1 MSSSSEKTMLLSV
14 GAAGGLLLLAWYD
27 SFLIATLVG
36 GVLGWAWLMDWCR
49 GPSYTGT
56 ERLDGKVCVVTG
68 ANVGIGKETAKDF
81 VRRGARVILAC
92 RDLEKAEEAKLEIIQ
107 DTGITNRVE
116 VMHLDLS
123 SFKSVRQFAAELCAK
138 EGKLDILVNNAGIA
152 FHPRAMTTDGQEQVM
167 QVNHLSGFLLT
178 NLLTDL
184 LKAAGSARV
193 INLSSLAHAWPK
205 DGIQFDDLK
214 WENAKFDSWQA
225 YGQSKL
231 ANILFTREFAR
242 RNAKSG
248 ITVYAVHPGSVAT
261 ELGRHYQSKV
271 PSFLLPVTEKAKLF
285 LKTPVGG
292 AQTTIYCAVE
302 PSLATETGKYYADCA
317 RVGTSVA
324 ALDDKQAKKLWDVSK
339 QIVGDINPIKPS
351 GTIRDSPVIE
361 TIGTFEDAKTKGDLI
376 EEIHSFA
383 EESVLTPVKSSEP
396 LSGAELLKQELLV
409 ESVGTFDKSVLNKT
423 ETQEPLSGPEL
434 AKKELDLKSIN
445 DEVEN
450 FDKAVLKET
459 EIDEINTYKQTLIEQ
474 EKPRVELIGGIE
486 NFNADNLQP
495 VKTTEP
501 LSGVELLKQELTHK
515 AVHSDLE
522 QFNQSELKKTDTEEK
537 NLLPD
542 SEVIREE
549 KEKIV
554 HLSGI
559 ETFDVDKLQPVKTA
573 EPLSGAELLKQ
584 ELTQKAVKSDLE
596 QFNQSELKKTDTE
609 EKNLLP
615 DSEVIREEK
624 EKIVHLSGIETFNAE
639 ALTKVKTQEPLS
651 GVELLKHELTQ
662 KAVGE
667 ELENFDKESMKPVD
681 VTEKN
686 ILPDTET
693 LQVEKTR
700 ENLLKGVEEFSQKE
714 LAHVQTSEPL
724 SGAELLKQ
732 ELSMKSLVD
741 SVTTFD
747 SSSLKTA
754 TTDEKTHL
762 PDAEDIKSEKD
773 HLNLLK
779 EVETGRVLSP
789 VVPKEP
795 LSGAALLK
803 QELTHQK
810 VLDGVSTFDKEALKH
825 SDVDEKGVLPD
836 KETIEIEKS
845 HVEHL
850 KGIGEF
856 DQTNLTPVKVTEP
869 LSGPDVSKQESM
881 RTNISEELKTFDK
894 TELKLTE
901 TVEKTGLPDVEAIT
915 TEKKH
920 IDHLTNLETGV
931 ELKKTE
937 TREPLNPLDLARIEI
952 TKDQVEEDIQ
962 AFDRARLTPV
972 VTEEKNF
979 LPSADDIKKEAL
991 DKELDTL
998 DTEDSLPSGDSSPT
1012 SGGAAGLR
1020 NLLDGGERERRSSSE
1035 EWEKVSSED
1044 IVDRN
1049 TSEC

>member
-1 MSSSSEKTMLLSV
+1 MSSSSEKTILLSV

-36 GVLGWAWLMDWCR
+36 GILGWAWLMDWCK
-49 GPSYTGT
+49 GPVYAGT

-81 VRRGARVILAC
+81 VRRGARVIIAC
-92 RDLEKAEEAKLEIIQ
+92 RDLEKAEQAKLEIIQ

-123 SFKSVRQFAAELCAK
+123 SFKAVRKFASELCAK
-138 EGKLDILVNNAGIA
+138 EGKIDILVNNAGIA
-152 FHPRAMTTDGQEQVM
+152 FHPKTMTADGEEQVM
-167 QVNHLSGFLLT
+167 QVNHLSSFLLT

-184 LKAAGSARV
+184 LKAAGNARV
-193 INLSSLAHAWPK
+193 INLSSLAHTWAK
-205 DGIQFDDLK
+205 EGIQFDDLK
-214 WENAKFDSWQA
+214 WENTKFDSWQA

-248 ITVYAVHPGSVAT
+248 ITVYSVHPGAVST
-261 ELGRHYQSKV
+261 ELGRHYQSKI
-271 PSFLLPVTEKAKLF
+271 PSFLLPVTDKAKLF

-317 RVGTSVA
+317 RIGTSVP

-339 QIVGDINPIKPS
+339 DIVGDITPIKPS

-361 TIGTFEDAKTKGDLI
+361 TIGTFEDVKTKSNLMGDI
-376 EEIHSFA
+376 QNFA

-409 ESVGTFDKSVLNKT
+409 ESVETFDKTVLNKT

-434 AKKELDLKSIN
+434 AKKEIDLKSIN
-445 DEVEN
+445 DEVEK
-450 FDKAVLKET
+450 FDKSELKET
-459 EIDEINTYKQTLIEQ
+459 EVDDINVYKQTVIEQ
-474 EKPRVELIGGIE
+474 EKPRIELIGGIE
-486 NFNADNLQP
+486 NFDVDNLQP
-495 VKTTEP
+495 VKTNEP
-501 LSGVELLKQELTHK
+501 LSGADLLKQELTHK

-522 QFNQSELKKTDTEEK
+522 N
-537 NLLPD
+537 
-542 SEVIREE
+542 
-549 KEKIV
+549 
-554 HLSGI
+554 
-559 ETFDVDKLQPVKTA
+559 FDVDNLQAVKTN
-573 EPLSGAELLKQ
+573 EPLSGVELLKQ
-584 ELTQKAVKSDLE
+584 ELTQKAVNLDLE
-596 QFNQSELKKTDTE
+596 QFNTTELKKTETE
-609 EKNLLP
+609 EKNVLP
-615 DSEVIREEK
+615 DSEVIREER
-624 EKIVHLSGIETFNAE
+624 EKVDHLSGIESFKSE
-639 ALTKVKTQEPLS
+639 DLTKVKTQEPLS

-667 ELENFDKESMKPVD
+667 ELENFNKESMKPVD

-693 LQVEKTR
+693 LQTEKTR
-700 ENLLKGVEEFSQKE
+700 ENLLKGVEEFSQKD
-714 LAHVQTSEPL
+714 LSHVQTTEPL
-724 SGAELLKQ
+724 SGTELLKQ
-732 ELSMKSLVD
+732 ELSMKSIVD

-747 SSSLKTA
+747 SASLKSA

-795 LSGAALLK
+795 LSGVALLK

-810 VLDGVSTFDKEALKH
+810 VLDGVSAFDKEALKH
-825 SDVDEKGVLPD
+825 SDVDEKSVLPD

-845 HVEHL
+845 HVQHL

-856 DQTNLTPVKVTEP
+856 DHTNLTPVKVAEP

-881 RTNISEELKTFDK
+881 RTSISEELKIFDK

-901 TVEKTGLPDVEAIT
+901 TVEKIGLPDVEAIN
-915 TEKKH
+915 TEKQH
-920 IDHLTNLETGV
+920 LDHLTSLESGV
-931 ELKKTE
+931 DLKKTE

-979 LPSADDIKKEAL
+979 LPSADDIKTEAL
-991 DKELDTL
+991 NKELDTL
-998 DTEDSLPSGDSSPT
+998 DTESSLPSGDSSPMST
-1012 SGGAAGLR
+1012 GGGASGLR
-1020 NLLDGGERERRSSSE
+1020 NMLEGGERERRSSSE

>member
-1 MSSSSEKTMLLSV
+1 
-14 GAAGGLLLLAWYD
+14 
-27 SFLIATLVG
+27 
-36 GVLGWAWLMDWCR
+36 
-49 GPSYTGT
+49 
-56 ERLDGKVCVVTG
+56 
-68 ANVGIGKETAKDF
+68 
-81 VRRGARVILAC
+81 
-92 RDLEKAEEAKLEIIQ
+92 
-107 DTGITNRVE
+107 
-116 VMHLDLS
+116 
-123 SFKSVRQFAAELCAK
+123 
-138 EGKLDILVNNAGIA
+138 
-152 FHPRAMTTDGQEQVM
+152 
-167 QVNHLSGFLLT
+167 
-178 NLLTDL
+178 
-184 LKAAGSARV
+184 
-193 INLSSLAHAWPK
+193 
-205 DGIQFDDLK
+205 
-214 WENAKFDSWQA
+214 
-225 YGQSKL
+225 
-231 ANILFTREFAR
+231 
-242 RNAKSG
+242 
-248 ITVYAVHPGSVAT
+248 VAT

-339 QIVGDINPIKPS
+339 QIVGDINPVKPS

-361 TIGTFEDAKTKGDLI
+361 TIGTFEDAKTKGALI

-409 ESVGTFDKSVLNKT
+409 ESVETFDKSVLNKT

-515 AVHSDLE
+515 AVHSDLA
-522 QFNQSELKKTDTEEK
+522 N
-537 NLLPD
+537 
-542 SEVIREE
+542 
-549 KEKIV
+549 
-554 HLSGI
+554 
-559 ETFDVDKLQPVKTA
+559 FDVDTLQPVKTA

-584 ELTQKAVKSDLE
+584 ELTQKAVNSDLE
-596 QFNQSELKKTDTE
+596 QFNQSELKKTETE

-624 EKIVHLSGIETFNAE
+624 EKIDHLSGIETFNAE

-825 SDVDEKGVLPD
+825 SDVDEKSVLPD

-856 DQTNLTPVKVTEP
+856 DQTNLTPVKVAEP

-920 IDHLTNLETGV
+920 MDHLTNLETGV

-1012 SGGAAGLR
+1012 TGGAAGLR

>member
-1 MSSSSEKTMLLSV
+1 M
-14 GAAGGLLLLAWYD
+14 GD
-27 SFLIATLVG
+27 
-36 GVLGWAWLMDWCR
+36 
-49 GPSYTGT
+49 
-56 ERLDGKVCVVTG
+56 
-68 ANVGIGKETAKDF
+68 
-81 VRRGARVILAC
+81 
-92 RDLEKAEEAKLEIIQ
+92 
-107 DTGITNRVE
+107 
-116 VMHLDLS
+116 
-123 SFKSVRQFAAELCAK
+123 
-138 EGKLDILVNNAGIA
+138 
-152 FHPRAMTTDGQEQVM
+152 
-167 QVNHLSGFLLT
+167 
-178 NLLTDL
+178 
-184 LKAAGSARV
+184 
-193 INLSSLAHAWPK
+193 
-205 DGIQFDDLK
+205 
-214 WENAKFDSWQA
+214 
-225 YGQSKL
+225 
-231 ANILFTREFAR
+231 
-242 RNAKSG
+242 
-248 ITVYAVHPGSVAT
+248 
-261 ELGRHYQSKV
+261 
-271 PSFLLPVTEKAKLF
+271 KAKLF

-317 RVGTSVA
+317 RIGTSVP

-339 QIVGDINPIKPS
+339 DIVGDITPIKPS

-361 TIGTFEDAKTKGDLI
+361 TIGTFEDVKTKSNLMDDI
-376 EEIHSFA
+376 QNFA

-434 AKKELDLKSIN
+434 AKKEIDLKSIN
-445 DEVEN
+445 DEVEK
-450 FDKAVLKET
+450 FDKSDLKET
-459 EIDEINTYKQTLIEQ
+459 EVEDINVYKQTVIEQ

-486 NFNADNLQP
+486 NFDVDNLQP
-495 VKTTEP
+495 VKTNEP
-501 LSGVELLKQELTHK
+501 LSGVELLKQELTQK
-515 AVHSDLE
+515 AVNLDLE
-522 QFNQSELKKTDTEEK
+522 QFNTTELKKTETEEK
-537 NLLPD
+537 NVLPD

-549 KEKIV
+549 REKV
-554 HLSGI
+554 DHLSGI
-559 ETFDVDKLQPVKTA
+559 ESF
-573 EPLSGAELLKQ
+573 
-584 ELTQKAVKSDLE
+584 KSED
-596 QFNQSELKKTDTE
+596 
-609 EKNLLP
+609 
-615 DSEVIREEK
+615 
-624 EKIVHLSGIETFNAE
+624 
-639 ALTKVKTQEPLS
+639 LTKVKTQEPLS

-667 ELENFDKESMKPVD
+667 ELENFNKESMKPVD

-693 LQVEKTR
+693 LQTEKTR
-700 ENLLKGVEEFSQKE
+700 ENLLKGVEEFSQKD
-714 LAHVQTSEPL
+714 LSHVQTAEPL

-732 ELSMKSLVD
+732 ELSMKSIVD

-747 SSSLKTA
+747 SASLKSA

-795 LSGAALLK
+795 LSGVALLK

-810 VLDGVSTFDKEALKH
+810 VLDGVSAFDKEALKH
-825 SDVDEKGVLPD
+825 SDVDEKSVLPD

-845 HVEHL
+845 HVQHL

-856 DQTNLTPVKVTEP
+856 DHTNLTPVKVAEP

-881 RTNISEELKTFDK
+881 RTSISEELKIFDK

-901 TVEKTGLPDVEAIT
+901 TVEKVGLPDVEAIN
-915 TEKKH
+915 TEKQH
-920 IDHLTNLETGV
+920 MDLLTSLESGV
-931 ELKKTE
+931 DLKKTE

-979 LPSADDIKKEAL
+979 LPSADDIKTEAL
-991 DKELDTL
+991 NKELDTL
-998 DTEDSLPSGDSSPT
+998 DTESSLPSGDSSPMST
-1012 SGGAAGLR
+1012 GGGASGLR
-1020 NLLDGGERERRSSSE
+1020 NILDGGERERRSSSE

>member
-1 MSSSSEKTMLLSV
+1 M
-14 GAAGGLLLLAWYD
+14 
-27 SFLIATLVG
+27 
-36 GVLGWAWLMDWCR
+36 
-49 GPSYTGT
+49 
-56 ERLDGKVCVVTG
+56 
-68 ANVGIGKETAKDF
+68 
-81 VRRGARVILAC
+81 
-92 RDLEKAEEAKLEIIQ
+92 
-107 DTGITNRVE
+107 
-116 VMHLDLS
+116 
-123 SFKSVRQFAAELCAK
+123 
-138 EGKLDILVNNAGIA
+138 
-152 FHPRAMTTDGQEQVM
+152 
-167 QVNHLSGFLLT
+167 
-178 NLLTDL
+178 
-184 LKAAGSARV
+184 
-193 INLSSLAHAWPK
+193 
-205 DGIQFDDLK
+205 
-214 WENAKFDSWQA
+214 
-225 YGQSKL
+225 
-231 ANILFTREFAR
+231 
-242 RNAKSG
+242 
-248 ITVYAVHPGSVAT
+248 
-261 ELGRHYQSKV
+261 
-271 PSFLLPVTEKAKLF
+271 AKLF
-285 LKTPVGG
+285 LKTPLGG

-317 RVGTSVA
+317 RIATSQA

-339 QIVGDINPIKPS
+339 DIVGDITPIKPS
-351 GTIRDSPVIE
+351 GTIRESPVVE
-361 TIGTFEDAKTKGDLI
+361 TIGTFENGKTKSDLM
-376 EEIHSFA
+376 EEVHNFA
-383 EESVLTPVKSSEP
+383 EDSALTPVKSPEP

-409 ESVGTFDKSVLNKT
+409 ESVETFDKSVLNKT

-450 FDKAVLKET
+450 FDKSELKET
-459 EIDEINTYKQTLIEQ
+459 EADEINTYKQTLIEQ

-515 AVHSDLE
+515 AVHSDLA
-522 QFNQSELKKTDTEEK
+522 N
-537 NLLPD
+537 
-542 SEVIREE
+542 
-549 KEKIV
+549 
-554 HLSGI
+554 
-559 ETFDVDKLQPVKTA
+559 FDVEKLQPVKTA

-584 ELTQKAVKSDLE
+584 ELTQKAVNSDLE
-596 QFNQSELKKTDTE
+596 QFNQSELKKTETE

-624 EKIVHLSGIETFNAE
+624 EKIDHLSGIETFNAE

-667 ELENFDKESMKPVD
+667 ELENFDKESMKPID

-700 ENLLKGVEEFSQKE
+700 ENLLKGVEEFSQDA
-714 LAHVQTSEPL
+714 LSHVQTSEPL

-732 ELSMKSLVD
+732 ELSIKSIVD
-741 SVTTFD
+741 SVTSFD
-747 SSSLKTA
+747 STTLKSA

-762 PDAEDIKSEKD
+762 PDAEDIKTERD

-779 EVETGRVLSP
+779 EVETGKVLSP
-789 VVPKEP
+789 VIPKEP

-810 VLDGVSTFDKEALKH
+810 VLDDVSTFDKEALKH
-825 SDVDEKGVLPD
+825 SDVDEKSVLPD

-856 DQTNLTPVKVTEP
+856 DHTNLTPVKVAEP

-920 IDHLTNLETGV
+920 MDHLTNLETGV

-972 VTEEKNF
+972 VTEEKNL

-991 DKELDTL
+991 NKELDTL

-1012 SGGAAGLR
+1012 TGGAAGLR

>member
-1 MSSSSEKTMLLSV
+1 M
-14 GAAGGLLLLAWYD
+14 
-27 SFLIATLVG
+27 
-36 GVLGWAWLMDWCR
+36 
-49 GPSYTGT
+49 
-56 ERLDGKVCVVTG
+56 
-68 ANVGIGKETAKDF
+68 
-81 VRRGARVILAC
+81 
-92 RDLEKAEEAKLEIIQ
+92 
-107 DTGITNRVE
+107 GITNRVE

-123 SFKSVRQFAAELCAK
+123 SFKSVRKFAAELCAK

-152 FHPRAMTTDGQEQVM
+152 FHPRNLTEDGEEQVM
-167 QVNHLSGFLLT
+167 QVNHLSSFLLT

-193 INLSSLAHAWPK
+193 INLSSLAHTWAK

-231 ANILFTREFAR
+231 ANILFTREYAR
-242 RNAKSG
+242 RNSKSG
-248 ITVYAVHPGSVAT
+248 ITVYAVHPGAVST
-261 ELGRHYQSKV
+261 ELGRHYQSKI
-271 PSFLLPVTEKAKLF
+271 PSFLLPVTDKAKLF

-317 RVGTSVA
+317 RIATSQA

-339 QIVGDINPIKPS
+339 DIVGDITPIKPS
-351 GTIRDSPVIE
+351 GTIRESPVVE
-361 TIGTFEDAKTKGDLI
+361 TIGTFENGKTKSDLM
-376 EEIHSFA
+376 EEVHNFA
-383 EESVLTPVKSSEP
+383 EDSALTPVKSPEP

-409 ESVGTFDKSVLNKT
+409 ESLETFDKSVLNKT

-434 AKKELDLKSIN
+434 VKKELDLKSIN
-445 DEVEN
+445 DEVQH
-450 FDKAVLKET
+450 FDKSALKET
-459 EIDEINTYKQTLIEQ
+459 EAEDINLYKQTIIEQ

-486 NFNADNLQP
+486 NFNVENLQQ
-495 VKTTEP
+495 VKTPEP

-522 QFNQSELKKTDTEEK
+522 N
-537 NLLPD
+537 
-542 SEVIREE
+542 
-549 KEKIV
+549 
-554 HLSGI
+554 
-559 ETFDVDKLQPVKTA
+559 FDVEKLQPVKTS

-584 ELTQKAVKSDLE
+584 ELTQKAVNSDLE
-596 QFNQSELKKTDTE
+596 QFNTTELKKTETE

-615 DSEVIREEK
+615 DSEMIREEK
-624 EKIVHLSGIETFNAE
+624 EKIDHLSGIESFNSE

-667 ELENFDKESMKPVD
+667 ELENFNKQSMKPVD

-693 LQVEKTR
+693 LQVEKNR
-700 ENLLKGVEEFSQKE
+700 ENLLKGVEEFSQQD
-714 LAHVQTSEPL
+714 LSHVQTAEPL

-732 ELSMKSLVD
+732 ELSMKSIAD

-747 SSSLKTA
+747 SSSLKTT

-779 EVETGRVLSP
+779 EVETGRDLAP

-825 SDVDEKGVLPD
+825 NEIDEKLVLPD
-836 KETIEIEKS
+836 KETIESEKT

-856 DQTNLTPVKVTEP
+856 DQSTLTPVKVSEP
-869 LSGPDVSKQESM
+869 LTGPEVAKQETM

-901 TVEKTGLPDVEAIT
+901 TVEKVGLPDVDDIN
-915 TEKKH
+915 TEKQH
-920 IDHLTNLETGV
+920 IDHLTSLETGV

-937 TREPLNPLDLARIEI
+937 TREPLNPLDLAKLEI

-979 LPSADDIKKEAL
+979 LPSADDIKAEAL
-991 DKELDTL
+991 NKELDTL
-998 DTEDSLPSGDSSPT
+998 DAESSPSGDSSPVEIG
-1012 SGGAAGLR
+1012 GGASGLR
-1020 NLLDGGERERRSSSE
+1020 NLLESGERERRSSSE

-1049 TSEC
+1049 SSEC

>member
-1 MSSSSEKTMLLSV
+1 M
-14 GAAGGLLLLAWYD
+14 
-27 SFLIATLVG
+27 
-36 GVLGWAWLMDWCR
+36 
-49 GPSYTGT
+49 
-56 ERLDGKVCVVTG
+56 
-68 ANVGIGKETAKDF
+68 
-81 VRRGARVILAC
+81 
-92 RDLEKAEEAKLEIIQ
+92 
-107 DTGITNRVE
+107 
-116 VMHLDLS
+116 
-123 SFKSVRQFAAELCAK
+123 
-138 EGKLDILVNNAGIA
+138 
-152 FHPRAMTTDGQEQVM
+152 
-167 QVNHLSGFLLT
+167 
-178 NLLTDL
+178 
-184 LKAAGSARV
+184 
-193 INLSSLAHAWPK
+193 
-205 DGIQFDDLK
+205 
-214 WENAKFDSWQA
+214 
-225 YGQSKL
+225 
-231 ANILFTREFAR
+231 
-242 RNAKSG
+242 
-248 ITVYAVHPGSVAT
+248 
-261 ELGRHYQSKV
+261 
-271 PSFLLPVTEKAKLF
+271 AKLF
-285 LKTPVGG
+285 LKTPLGG

-302 PSLATETGKYYADCA
+302 PSLAAETGKYYADCA
-317 RVGTSVA
+317 RIATSQA

-339 QIVGDINPIKPS
+339 DIVGDINPIKPS
-351 GTIRDSPVIE
+351 GTIRDSPVVE
-361 TIGTFEDAKTKGDLI
+361 TIGTFDNAKTKNDLM
-376 EEIHSFA
+376 EEVHNFA
-383 EESVLTPVKSSEP
+383 EDSALTPVKSSEP

-409 ESVGTFDKSVLNKT
+409 ESVETFDKSVLNKT

-450 FDKAVLKET
+450 FDKSELKET
-459 EIDEINTYKQTLIEQ
+459 EADEINTYKQTLIEQ

-515 AVHSDLE
+515 AVHSDLA
-522 QFNQSELKKTDTEEK
+522 N
-537 NLLPD
+537 
-542 SEVIREE
+542 
-549 KEKIV
+549 
-554 HLSGI
+554 
-559 ETFDVDKLQPVKTA
+559 FDVEKLQPVKTA

-584 ELTQKAVKSDLE
+584 ELTQKAVNSDLE
-596 QFNQSELKKTDTE
+596 QFNQSELKKTETE

-624 EKIVHLSGIETFNAE
+624 EKIDHLSGIETFNAE

-732 ELSMKSLVD
+732 ELSIKSIVD
-741 SVTTFD
+741 SVTSFD
-747 SSSLKTA
+747 STTLKSA

-762 PDAEDIKSEKD
+762 PDAEDIKTEKD

-779 EVETGRVLSP
+779 EVETGKVLSP
-789 VVPKEP
+789 VIPKEP

-810 VLDGVSTFDKEALKH
+810 VLDDVSTFDKEALKH
-825 SDVDEKGVLPD
+825 SDVDEKSVLPD

-856 DQTNLTPVKVTEP
+856 DHTNLTPVKVAEP
-869 LSGPDVSKQESM
+869 LSGPEVSRQESL

-894 TELKLTE
+894 TDLKLTE
-901 TVEKTGLPDVEAIT
+901 TVEKIELPGVDEIT
-915 TEKKH
+915 TEKQH
-920 IDHLTNLETGV
+920 LDHMTNLEAGV
-931 ELKKTE
+931 D
-937 TREPLNPLDLARIEI
+937 LN
-952 TKDQVEEDIQ
+952 
-962 AFDRARLTPV
+962 
-972 VTEEKNF
+972 
-979 LPSADDIKKEAL
+979 
-991 DKELDTL
+991 KELDTL
-998 DTEDSLPSGDSSPT
+998 DTEGSSGDSSPVG
-1012 SGGAAGLR
+1012 SGGGAAGLR

>member
-1 MSSSSEKTMLLSV
+1 M
-14 GAAGGLLLLAWYD
+14 
-27 SFLIATLVG
+27 
-36 GVLGWAWLMDWCR
+36 
-49 GPSYTGT
+49 
-56 ERLDGKVCVVTG
+56 
-68 ANVGIGKETAKDF
+68 
-81 VRRGARVILAC
+81 
-92 RDLEKAEEAKLEIIQ
+92 
-107 DTGITNRVE
+107 GITNRVE

-123 SFKSVRQFAAELCAK
+123 SFKSVRKFAAELCAK

-152 FHPRAMTTDGQEQVM
+152 FHPRTMTTDGEEQVM
-167 QVNHLSGFLLT
+167 QVNHLSSFLLT

-193 INLSSLAHAWPK
+193 INLSSLAHTWAK

-231 ANILFTREFAR
+231 ANILFTREYAR
-242 RNAKSG
+242 RNSKSG
-248 ITVYAVHPGSVAT
+248 ITVYAVHPGAVST
-261 ELGRHYQSKV
+261 ELGRHYQSKI
-271 PSFLLPVTEKAKLF
+271 PSFLLPVTDKAKLF

-317 RVGTSVA
+317 RIATSQA

-339 QIVGDINPIKPS
+339 DIVGDITPIKPS
-351 GTIRDSPVIE
+351 GTIRESPVVE
-361 TIGTFEDAKTKGDLI
+361 TIGTFENVKTKSDLM
-376 EEIHSFA
+376 EEVHNFA
-383 EESVLTPVKSSEP
+383 EDSALTPVKSPEP

-409 ESVGTFDKSVLNKT
+409 ESVETFDKSVLNKT

-434 AKKELDLKSIN
+434 VKKELDLKSIN
-445 DEVEN
+445 DEVQH
-450 FDKAVLKET
+450 FDKSALKET
-459 EIDEINTYKQTLIEQ
+459 EAEDINLYKQTIIEQ

-486 NFNADNLQP
+486 NFNVENLQQ
-495 VKTTEP
+495 VKTPEP

-515 AVHSDLE
+515 AVNSDLE
-522 QFNQSELKKTDTEEK
+522 QFNTTELKKTETEEK

-542 SEVIREE
+542 SEMIREE
-549 KEKIV
+549 KEKID

-559 ETFDVDKLQPVKTA
+559 E
-573 EPLSGAELLKQ
+573 S
-584 ELTQKAVKSDLE
+584 
-596 QFNQSELKKTDTE
+596 FNS
-609 EKNLLP
+609 
-615 DSEVIREEK
+615 
-624 EKIVHLSGIETFNAE
+624 E

-667 ELENFDKESMKPVD
+667 ELENFNKQSMKPVD

-693 LQVEKTR
+693 LQVEKNR
-700 ENLLKGVEEFSQKE
+700 ENLLKGVEEFSQQD
-714 LAHVQTSEPL
+714 LSHVQTAEPL

-732 ELSMKSLVD
+732 ELSMKSIAD

-747 SSSLKTA
+747 SSSLKTT

-779 EVETGRVLSP
+779 EVETGRDLAP

-825 SDVDEKGVLPD
+825 SDVDEKSVLPD

-856 DQTNLTPVKVTEP
+856 DHTNLTPVKVAEP
-869 LSGPDVSKQESM
+869 LSGPEVSRQESL

-894 TELKLTE
+894 TDLKLTE
-901 TVEKTGLPDVEAIT
+901 TVEKLELPGVEEIT
-915 TEKKH
+915 TEKQH
-920 IDHLTNLETGV
+920 LDHMTNLEAGV

-952 TKDQVEEDIQ
+952 TKD
-962 AFDRARLTPV
+962 
-972 VTEEKNF
+972 
-979 LPSADDIKKEAL
+979 
-991 DKELDTL
+991 
-998 DTEDSLPSGDSSPT
+998 
-1012 SGGAAGLR
+1012 
-1020 NLLDGGERERRSSSE
+1020 
-1035 EWEKVSSED
+1035 
-1044 IVDRN
+1044 
-1049 TSEC
+1049 

>member
-1 MSSSSEKTMLLSV
+1 MSSSSEKTILLSV

-27 SFLIATLVG
+27 SFLIATLVA
-36 GVLGWAWLMDWCR
+36 GVLGWAWLMDWCK
-49 GPSYTGT
+49 GPVYAGT

-92 RDLEKAEEAKLEIIQ
+92 RDLEKAEQAKLEIIQ

-123 SFKSVRQFAAELCAK
+123 SFKSVRQFASDLCAK

-152 FHPRAMTTDGQEQVM
+152 FHPRTMTADGQEQVM
-167 QVNHLSGFLLT
+167 QVNHLSSFLLT

-184 LKAAGSARV
+184 LKAAGNARV
-193 INLSSLAHAWPK
+193 INLSSLAHAWAK

-214 WENAKFDSWQA
+214 WENTKFDSWQS

-248 ITVYAVHPGSVAT
+248 ITVYSVHPGAVST
-261 ELGRHYQSKV
+261 ELGRHYHSKI
-271 PSFLLPVTEKAKLF
+271 PSFLLPVTDKAKLF

-302 PSLATETGKYYADCA
+302 PSLAAETGKYYADCA
-317 RVGTSVA
+317 RLGTSPA

-339 QIVGDINPIKPS
+339 EIVGDITPIKPS
-351 GTIRDSPVIE
+351 GTIRDSPVVE
-361 TIGTFEDAKTKGDLI
+361 TIGTFEDVKTKSNLLEDI
-376 EEIHSFA
+376 QNFA

-396 LSGAELLKQELLV
+396 LSGVELLKQELLV
-409 ESVGTFDKSVLNKT
+409 ESVETFDKTVLNKT

-445 DEVEN
+445 DEVEQ
-450 FDKAVLKET
+450 FDKSDLKET
-459 EIDEINTYKQTLIEQ
+459 EVEDINVYKQTIIEQ
-474 EKPRVELIGGIE
+474 DKPRVELIGGIE
-486 NFNADNLQP
+486 NFDVDNLQA
-495 VKTTEP
+495 VKTNEP

-522 QFNQSELKKTDTEEK
+522 NFNTTELKKTETEEK

-542 SEVIREE
+542 SDVIREE
-549 KEKIV
+549 REKV
-554 HLSGI
+554 DHLSGI
-559 ETFDVDKLQPVKTA
+559 E
-573 EPLSGAELLKQ
+573 G
-584 ELTQKAVKSDLE
+584 
-596 QFNQSELKKTDTE
+596 
-609 EKNLLP
+609 
-615 DSEVIREEK
+615 
-624 EKIVHLSGIETFNAE
+624 FNAE

-662 KAVGE
+662 KAMGE
-667 ELENFDKESMKPVD
+667 ELEHFNKESMKPVD

-693 LQVEKTR
+693 LQTEKTR
-700 ENLLKGVEEFSQKE
+700 ENFLKGVEEFSQKD
-714 LAHVQTSEPL
+714 LSHVQTAEPL
-724 SGAELLKQ
+724 SGAELVKQ
-732 ELSMKSLVD
+732 ELSIKSIVE

-747 SSSLKTA
+747 STSLKSA
-754 TTDEKTHL
+754 TTDEKSHL

-810 VLDGVSTFDKEALKH
+810 VLDGVSGFDKEVLKH
-825 SDVDEKGVLPD
+825 SDVEEKSVLPD

-850 KGIGEF
+850 KGIGQF
-856 DQTNLTPVKVTEP
+856 DQTNLTQVKVAEP

-881 RTNISEELKTFDK
+881 RTSISEELKTFDK

-901 TVEKTGLPDVEAIT
+901 TVEKIGLPDVEAIT
-915 TEKKH
+915 SEKQH
-920 IDHLTNLETGV
+920 LDHMTGLESGV
-931 ELKKTE
+931 DLKKTE
-937 TREPLNPLDLARIEI
+937 TREPLNPLDLARLEI

-979 LPSADDIKKEAL
+979 LPSADDIKEEAL
-991 DKELDTL
+991 KKELDTL
-998 DTEDSLPSGDSSPT
+998 DTESSLPSGDSSPME
-1012 SGGAAGLR
+1012 SAGGAAGLR
-1020 NLLDGGERERRSSSE
+1020 NMLDGGERERRSSSE
-1035 EWEKVSSED
+1035 EWEKVNSED

>member
-1 MSSSSEKTMLLSV
+1 MLLSV

-36 GVLGWAWLMDWCR
+36 GVLGWAWLMDWCK

-123 SFKSVRQFAAELCAK
+123 SFKSVRQFASELCAK

-152 FHPRAMTTDGQEQVM
+152 FHPRAVTADGQEQVM

-193 INLSSLAHAWPK
+193 INLSSLAHAWAK

-317 RVGTSVA
+317 RVGTSLA

-361 TIGTFEDAKTKGDLI
+361 TIGTFEDAKIKGDLI

-409 ESVGTFDKSVLNKT
+409 ESVETFDKSVLNKT

-445 DEVEN
+445 DEVEH

-459 EIDEINTYKQTLIEQ
+459 DIDEINTYKQTLIEQ

-515 AVHSDLE
+515 AVHSDLA
-522 QFNQSELKKTDTEEK
+522 N
-537 NLLPD
+537 
-542 SEVIREE
+542 
-549 KEKIV
+549 
-554 HLSGI
+554 
-559 ETFDVDKLQPVKTA
+559 FDVDKLQPVKTA

-584 ELTQKAVKSDLE
+584 ELTQKAVNSDLE
-596 QFNQSELKKTDTE
+596 QFNQSELKKTETE

-624 EKIVHLSGIETFNAE
+624 EKIDHLSGIETFNAE

-681 VTEKN
+681 VAEKN

-825 SDVDEKGVLPD
+825 SDVDEKSVLPD

-856 DQTNLTPVKVTEP
+856 DQTNLTPVKVAEP

-915 TEKKH
+915 TEKQH
-920 IDHLTNLETGV
+920 MDHLTNLETGV

-1012 SGGAAGLR
+1012 TGGAAGLR

>member
-1 MSSSSEKTMLLSV
+1 MSSSPEKTMLLSV

-36 GVLGWAWLMDWCR
+36 GFLGWAWLMDWCK
-49 GPSYTGT
+49 GPVYAGT

-92 RDLEKAEEAKLEIIQ
+92 RDLEKAEQAKLEIIQ

-123 SFKSVRQFAAELCAK
+123 SFKSVRKFASELCAK

-152 FHPRAMTTDGQEQVM
+152 FHPRTMTTDGEEQVM
-167 QVNHLSGFLLT
+167 QVNHLSSFLLT

-193 INLSSLAHAWPK
+193 INLSSLAHTWAK

-231 ANILFTREFAR
+231 ANILFTREYAR
-242 RNAKSG
+242 RNSKSG
-248 ITVYAVHPGSVAT
+248 ITVYAVHPGAVST
-261 ELGRHYQSKV
+261 ELGRHYQSKI
-271 PSFLLPVTEKAKLF
+271 PSFLLPVTDKAKLF

-317 RVGTSVA
+317 RIATSQA

-339 QIVGDINPIKPS
+339 DIVGDITSIKPS
-351 GTIRDSPVIE
+351 GTIRDSPIVE
-361 TIGTFEDAKTKGDLI
+361 TIGTFDNVKTKNDLM
-376 EEIHSFA
+376 EEVHNFA
-383 EESVLTPVKSSEP
+383 EDSELTPVKSSEP

-409 ESVGTFDKSVLNKT
+409 ESVETFDKSLLNKT

-434 AKKELDLKSIN
+434 VKKELDLKSIN
-445 DEVEN
+445 DEVEK
-450 FDKAVLKET
+450 FDKSALKET
-459 EIDEINTYKQTLIEQ
+459 EAEDINLYKQTIIEQ

-486 NFNADNLQP
+486 NFNVENLQQ
-495 VKTTEP
+495 VKTPEP

-522 QFNQSELKKTDTEEK
+522 N
-537 NLLPD
+537 
-542 SEVIREE
+542 
-549 KEKIV
+549 
-554 HLSGI
+554 
-559 ETFDVDKLQPVKTA
+559 FDVEKLQPVKTS

-584 ELTQKAVKSDLE
+584 EMTQKAVNSDLE
-596 QFNQSELKKTDTE
+596 QFNTTELKKTETE

-615 DSEVIREEK
+615 DSEMIKEEK
-624 EKIVHLSGIETFNAE
+624 EKINHLSGIESFNAE
-639 ALTKVKTQEPLS
+639 ALTKVKTLEPLS

-667 ELENFDKESMKPVD
+667 ELENFNKQSMKPVD

-693 LQVEKTR
+693 LQVEKNR
-700 ENLLKGVEEFSQKE
+700 ENLLKGVEEFSQQD
-714 LAHVQTSEPL
+714 LSHVQTTEPL

-732 ELSMKSLVD
+732 ELSMKSIAD

-747 SSSLKTA
+747 SSSLKTT

-779 EVETGRVLSP
+779 EVETGRDLAP

-810 VLDGVSTFDKEALKH
+810 VLDGVSTFDKEVLKH
-825 SDVDEKGVLPD
+825 SDVDEKSVLPD

-856 DQTNLTPVKVTEP
+856 DHTNLTPVKVAEP
-869 LSGPDVSKQESM
+869 LSGPEVSRQESL

-894 TELKLTE
+894 TDLKLTE
-901 TVEKTGLPDVEAIT
+901 TVEKIELPGVEEIT
-915 TEKKH
+915 TEKQH
-920 IDHLTNLETGV
+920 LDHMINLEAGV

-972 VTEEKNF
+972 VTEEKNL

-991 DKELDTL
+991 NKELDTL
-998 DTEDSLPSGDSSPT
+998 DTEGSSGDSSPVG
-1012 SGGAAGLR
+1012 SGGGAAGLR